1 MTTLSSVICKV
12 PQSSIEFQAQIELQ
26 EGQWLVDGKN
36 NKSDIEYI
44 FKHGQ
49 VNKYA
54 VEDVSNNPDTT
65 KKQSSFWT
73 ELQDRKETVTG
84 CQQAAIAF

>member
-1 MTTLSSVICKV
+1 MGFLNDSVICKV
-12 PQSSIEFQAQIELQ
+12 PQSSIEFQAQIELR
-26 EGQWLVDGKN
+26 EGQWLVDDKN

-54 VEDVSNNPDTT
+54 VEDVSNKPDTS

-73 ELQDRKETVTG
+73 ELQDRKETV
-84 CQQAAIAF
+84 